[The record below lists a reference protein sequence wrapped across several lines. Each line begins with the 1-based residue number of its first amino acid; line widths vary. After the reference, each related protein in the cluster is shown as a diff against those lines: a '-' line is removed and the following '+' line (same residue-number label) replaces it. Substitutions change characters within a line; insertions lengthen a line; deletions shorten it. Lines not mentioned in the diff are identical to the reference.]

1 MSENFRSENSVEFP
15 ILVKWWYG
23 LIFAPIFPL
32 CIIGASITDPN
43 FNETEGIV
51 LIITI
56 IVISSVLITVL
67 SFLSRNIIRR
77 ISVDLST
84 RSLVFEEFWSG
95 LRVSKRTY
103 PFETIDKFDLI
114 LRNMRRSRYSKV
126 FRVPLITLIFQSGK
140 KKYITGIYDS
150 DNIETRA
157 NQLNNM
163 LKDKCGFPAE
173 RFAEPLKPH
182 WLVRDQKKLKLMIIF
197 IPVGVLSVVTL
208 LTLLITGVL

>member
-1 MSENFRSENSVEFP
+1 MSENFRAEQSIEFP
-15 ILVKWWYG
+15 ILVRWWYG

-67 SFLSRNIIRR
+67 SFLLRNIIRR

-95 LRVSKRTY
+95 FRVSKRTY

-114 LRNMRRSRYSKV
+114 FRNMRRSRRSPI
-126 FRVPLITLIFQSGK
+126 FRVPLITLVFQSGK
-140 KKYITGIYDS
+140 VKYVTGIFDS
-150 DNIETRA
+150 DNVETWA
-157 NQLNNM
+157 NQLNNL
-163 LKDKCGFPAE
+163 LKDQCGFPAE
-173 RFAEPLKPH
+173 RFAESLKPH
-182 WLVRDQKKLKLMIIF
+182 WLVRDQKKLKLMIVF
-197 IPVGVLSVVTL
+197 IPVGVLTVVTL
-208 LTLLITGVL
+208 LTFILTGVL